1 MPQKLLF
8 GIDGNEANEVR
19 ADLGAPAGVNVYAL
33 ELLKAISKLQDEWKD
48 KYSIVVYLKNPPSS
62 LLPKGTPHFI
72 YDVLGGGGK
81 WVVTKLMPYLYK
93 AKVKPDV
100 LLSPSHYSP
109 PMAPMPKVCSIMDLG
124 YLENLGQLKKS
135 DFWQLKYW
143 TAISIRTAKRVLA
156 ISKSTKDDIVRHYPS
171 SRSKVEV
178 THLAYDSQLFNS
190 KVSEREVAR
199 VRRHFSIGSDYVLY
213 LGVLKPSKNLPRLIM
228 AWSKIVNEFPQ
239 YKLVI
244 AGKKGW
250 FYQEIFESV
259 MELGLSKDIIFTDYI
274 KEEDKAPLM
283 KGAKLFVLPSVWE
296 GFGLDVLNAMAVGT
310 PVVLSNVGSL
320 PEVAGDAG
328 TYFEPCDEDDIAAK
342 IKKVLSMKTSDYN
355 ELVKKSLNQVKKF
368 SWEST
373 ARKTLEVLERA
384 AK

>member
-1 MPQKLLF
+1 
-8 GIDGNEANEVR
+8 
-19 ADLGAPAGVNVYAL
+19 
-33 ELLKAISKLQDEWKD
+33 
-48 KYSIVVYLKNPPSS
+48 VVYLKNPPSS
-62 LLPKGTPHFI
+62 LLPKGTPHFTYEVI
-72 YDVLGGGGK
+72 GGGGK

-109 PMAPMPKVCSIMDLG
+109 PLAPMPKVCSIMDLG

-171 SRSKVEV
+171 SRGKVEV
-178 THLAYDSQLFNS
+178 THLAYDSKVFSS
-190 KVSEREVAR
+190 KVSEGDVAR
-199 VRRHFSIGSDYVLY
+199 VRRLFSIGPDYILY
-213 LGVLKPSKNLPRLIM
+213 LGVLKPSKNLPRLIQ

-259 MELGLSKDIIFTDYI
+259 MELELSKDIIFTDYI
-274 KEEDKAPLM
+274 KEDDKAPLM

-328 TYFEPCDEDDIAAK
+328 VYFEPCDEDDIAAK